1 MKLKSKVDGL
11 KMNLKKD
18 KMFISIIFDIDL
30 ELYENSIFNKKRI
43 NVEFD
48 NNGKIVY
55 FPKLEDSNG
64 ETYMKYIAIGKAI
77 EEIVSYEGDRIKNV
91 YDNAMQIYNTYN
103 LKRDTFLK
111 ESNYNELKS
120 ELSSLNTAILDKMEL
135 LIDIKKEERKE
146 VLRKEI
152 EDLQLKKDLIDKN
165 KIAEIESIL
174 QELKLSMIKSI
185 SNLEI

>member
-1 MKLKSKVDGL
+1 MKLVSKVDGL

-18 KMFISIIFDIDL
+18 KMFISIRFDVDL
-30 ELYENSIFNKKRI
+30 ELYEDSLYNKRI
-43 NVEFD
+43 YVEFD
-48 NNGKIVY
+48 KDGKIVY
-55 FPKLEDSNG
+55 FPNLEDNTC
-64 ETYMKYIAIGKAI
+64 ENYMKYIALGKAV
-77 EEIVSYEGDRIKNV
+77 EEIVSYEGNRVKKV

-135 LIDIKKEERKE
+135 LIDTKKEERKE

-152 EDLQLKKDLIDKN
+152 EELKLKKDLLDKN
-165 KIAEIESIL
+165 KIAELESTL

-185 SNLEI
+185 SSLEV

>member
-30 ELYENSIFNKKRI
+30 ELYENSIFNKKSI

-120 ELSSLNTAILDKMEL
+120 EL

-165 KIAEIESIL
+165 KIAEIELIL